1 MADGSTRAGRSSAG
15 PLLLAVIFLAVL
27 GAGAGFSLGT
37 LARDSHASAS
47 TDDTSGQ
54 PPAGDDHTPDAGATT
69 GGTPTSSGG
78 PRCPAHTEQQAG
90 VAPLTQL
97 LHLHTAQSEV
107 WICQDKDGTLYY
119 QGHKIINR
127 LDEELVE
134 GTNALFLFKVD
145 HEGDGYVATNTD
157 PSNGHV
163 TRYHV
168 TRDKLIIEYVWSKK
182 TEEQDAV

>member
-1 MADGSTRAGRSSAG
+1 MADGSTRGRSGAG

-37 LARDSHASAS
+37 LARDGHASAS
-47 TDDTSGQ
+47 TGDTSG
-54 PPAGDDHTPDAGATT
+54 PGPGGDGHTPDAGGTT
-69 GGTPTSSGG
+69 GGTPTGSGG
-78 PRCPAHTEQQAG
+78 QRCPSHTEQQAG

-97 LHLHTAQSEV
+97 LYLHTAKSEV

-119 QGHKIINR
+119 QGHRILKQV
-127 LDEELVE
+127 DEKLVE

-168 TRDKLIIEYVWSKK
+168 TRDKLIIESVWSGG
-182 TEEQDAV
+182 TEEQDSV